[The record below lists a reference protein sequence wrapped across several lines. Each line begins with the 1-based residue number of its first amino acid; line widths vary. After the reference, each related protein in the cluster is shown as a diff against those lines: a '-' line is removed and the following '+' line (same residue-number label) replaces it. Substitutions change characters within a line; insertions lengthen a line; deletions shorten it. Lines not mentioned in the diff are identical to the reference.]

1 MDSQPNKPATMEVPQ
16 EEVDPQQATVE
27 AIPVEEVD
35 LQDPQQA
42 TVEAIP
48 MEETDPKDPQEEELV
63 VEMDLQDLQE
73 EVAAAMVVVV
83 VTHLVE
89 TPQGHLDLKDPNDL
103 NNQWAWIPN

>member
-16 EEVDPQQATVE
+16 EEVDPQPATVE

-42 TVEAIP
+42 TVEELVEEVIP
-48 MEETDPKDPQEEELV
+48 QDPQEG
-63 VEMDLQDLQE
+63 VE
-73 EVAAAMVVVV
+73 AAMVVVI
-83 VTHLVE
+83 HLVE
-89 TPQGHLDLKDPNDL
+89 THQGPLDLKDPNDL

>member
-1 MDSQPNKPATMEVPQ
+1 MDRQPNKPATMEVPQ
-16 EEVDPQQATVE
+16 EEVDPQRATVE

-42 TVEAIP
+42 TVEELVEEVIP
-48 MEETDPKDPQEEELV
+48 QDPQEGE
-63 VEMDLQDLQE
+63 
-73 EVAAAMVVVV
+73 AAAVVV

>member
-1 MDSQPNKPATMEVPQ
+1 MDRQPNKPATMEVPR

-27 AIPVEEVD
+27 AIPVEEAD
-35 LQDPQQA
+35 LQDPQQD
-42 TVEAIP
+42 TVEELV
-48 MEETDPKDPQEEELV
+48 EEVNPQDPQEG
-63 VEMDLQDLQE
+63 
-73 EVAAAMVVVV
+73 VAEAMVVV

>member
-1 MDSQPNKPATMEVPQ
+1 MDRQPNKPATMEVPQ
-16 EEVDPQQATVE
+16 EEVDPQPAMVE

-42 TVEAIP
+42 TVEELVEEVIP
-48 MEETDPKDPQEEELV
+48 QDPQEG
-63 VEMDLQDLQE
+63 VEAGM
-73 EVAAAMVVVV
+73 VVV

>member
-1 MDSQPNKPATMEVPQ
+1 MDRQPNKPATMEVPR

-27 AIPVEEVD
+27 AIPVEEAD
-35 LQDPQQA
+35 LQDPQQD
-42 TVEAIP
+42 TLEELVEEVNP
-48 MEETDPKDPQEEELV
+48 QDPQEG
-63 VEMDLQDLQE
+63 
-73 EVAAAMVVVV
+73 VAAAMVVV

>member
-1 MDSQPNKPATMEVPQ
+1 MDRQSNKPAVMEVPQ
-16 EEVDPQQATVE
+16 EEIDPQRATVE

-42 TVEAIP
+42 TVEANP
-48 MEETDPKDPQEEELV
+48 VEETDPKDPQEEELV
-63 VEMDLQDLQE
+63 VEVDLQDLQE
-73 EVAAAMVVVV
+73 EVAAAMVVV

>member
-1 MDSQPNKPATMEVPQ
+1 VDSQPNKPATMEVPQ
-16 EEVDPQQATVE
+16 EEVDPQPAMVE

-42 TVEAIP
+42 TVE
-48 MEETDPKDPQEEELV
+48 ELV
-63 VEMDLQDLQE
+63 EEVNPQDLQE
-73 EVAAAMVVVV
+73 EVAAAMVVA

>member
-1 MDSQPNKPATMEVPQ
+1 M
-16 EEVDPQQATVE
+16 
-27 AIPVEEVD
+27 D

-42 TVEAIP
+42 MVEAIP
-48 MEETDPKDPQEEELV
+48 VEETDPKDPQEEERV
-63 VEMDLQDLQE
+63 VEVDLQDLQE

-83 VTHLVE
+83 THQVE

>member
-1 MDSQPNKPATMEVPQ
+1 MDRQPNKPATMEVPQ
-16 EEVDPQQATVE
+16 EEVDPQPATVE

-42 TVEAIP
+42 TVEELVEEVIP
-48 MEETDPKDPQEEELV
+48 QDPQEG
-63 VEMDLQDLQE
+63 VE
-73 EVAAAMVVVV
+73 AAMVV

-89 TPQGHLDLKDPNDL
+89 TPQGHLDLRDPNDL

>member
-1 MDSQPNKPATMEVPQ
+1 MDRQPNKPATMEVPQ
-16 EEVDPQQATVE
+16 EEVDPQPAMVD

-42 TVEAIP
+42 TVEELVEEVIP
-48 MEETDPKDPQEEELV
+48 QDPQEG
-63 VEMDLQDLQE
+63 VEATM
-73 EVAAAMVVVV
+73 VVV

-103 NNQWAWIPN
+103 NNQWA

>member
-1 MDSQPNKPATMEVPQ
+1 MDRQPNKPATMEVPQ
-16 EEVDPQQATVE
+16 EEIDPQQAMVE

-42 TVEAIP
+42 TVEELV
-48 MEETDPKDPQEEELV
+48 EEVNPQDPQEG
-63 VEMDLQDLQE
+63 
-73 EVAAAMVVVV
+73 VAAAMVV

-89 TPQGHLDLKDPNDL
+89 TPQGHLDLKGPNDL

>member
-1 MDSQPNKPATMEVPQ
+1 MDRQPNKPATMEVPQ
-16 EEVDPQQATVE
+16 EQVDPQRATVE

-42 TVEAIP
+42 TVE
-48 MEETDPKDPQEEELV
+48 ELV

-73 EVAAAMVVVV
+73 EVAAAMVV

>member
-1 MDSQPNKPATMEVPQ
+1 MDRQPNKPAKMEVPQ

-27 AIPVEEVD
+27 AIPVEEMD

-42 TVEAIP
+42 TVEELGEEVIP
-48 MEETDPKDPQEEELV
+48 QDPQEG
-63 VEMDLQDLQE
+63 VE
-73 EVAAAMVVVV
+73 AAMVVV
-83 VTHLVE
+83 THRVE